1 MRYAT
6 RICGLAAFI
15 VAWMLSA
22 PVQAQSPVTVVVETE
37 ILKSDPL
44 PGIKTQQT
52 VQVDFARKTISQ
64 DFKTGKT
71 DLGITQ
77 LDSIRNDFKIEDV
90 VFASGKAT
98 FMLKG
103 QAASGVGFLP
113 DIDYRFN
120 VTLWPDGHSI
130 IRGCHDGYPA
140 YRVKVA
146 GRQEYFFP
154 HGEFELSKLLGTCD
168 IRLPEVE
175 ADKPGLTVTS
185 TQIVPDGAGTG
196 AIFFEASSRHAAVR
210 LFFDDPVERSTRA
223 PVYAIAPTQGND
235 SIGSYA
241 VLRRASEQLLAGQG
255 SLGAVSSTI
264 IQGSW
269 SSLVQPITLPHTDF
283 RFIVRADSEVVKA
296 INERLKKRVMEL
308 DQELK
313 AVNTATDQAAV
324 FQVAAKLLNE
334 AASDDALRIPV
345 DSTGRRMALPDPTKY
360 ASGLAWA
367 MAYAYQS
374 EGHAAMAG
382 CEPNSDNVLPFKKTG
397 DTTVLRAYLDVL
409 AQANETR
416 VFSAFAAGFLIRSSG
431 TKIFIADTALKALKA
446 IGSAVWQSDF
456 GSFMALGQIDPARV
470 QLARCKGARM
480 LRGPIDPADF
490 VVERSVMYGVASTAI
505 EAARIGQPKVRFFDA
520 ARAVTQL
527 LGVGMVDLADDV
539 DIDNKAPVV
548 VLARDLLASNGCIPA
563 NVALLPE
570 PRDRAL
576 LRRINAELL
585 VFNQPRIKRLL
596 ASPQGWFDPVTM
608 GRFKAPESMSAALYF
623 DLRMVVAEQYHVE
636 KLLRGE
642 KLTQEK
648 ARDDALSAAE
658 RALRC
663 IAGNALLQQL
673 RDSGVGLQ
681 HLDLLASVDGLLK
694 AATPSASL
702 PPFEQ
707 RFSSLRWRI
716 AIGSAYVFAL
726 HRPDDIGSEAWGRQY
741 VAYLRTLFDSMQ
753 ADGRR
758 HSDVPAALSA
768 RIEGVFRGAT
778 ARWGETSG
786 LSQVKGA
793 VQAFLARSP
802 DTELYR
808 CDRSGA
814 APILKTGS
822 FPRSVSQRE
831 RIRRLRQHGVG
842 IVALPF
848 ELAAEEGALQSHL
861 AIDSANAEDFCA
873 ALDIRHSALECAV
886 SPTASTG
893 CSVNTAVSPGR
904 DGKSRLLLMENAV
917 GLRSD
922 LGHLAPFLMPELR
935 RLPGTFGQDD
945 LQRAVGKSASRE
957 SIYRRNL
964 ALASILKSQ
973 TPATLRALKVN
984 QEPAFWK
991 DLVAQAE
998 APGAKNPTLLKK
1010 DGTADDAAIETFAAD
1025 HELEAQIARIDA
1037 TEATL
1042 AKAVKPLAQP
1052 ATASD
1057 DAAVDSAAD
1066 PDATETPRT
1075 ALDRLSGLEPGET
1088 GLGFELVETG
1098 QSEAG
1103 DRLHDAVLV
1112 YRRWQV
1118 ASSAAICPANTDPQA
1133 TCAAPL
1139 STDGAAEPAAISGER
1154 TPQRIPLGLRLT
1166 GLALDGDGRLQIIST
1181 LGDADI
1187 DVDPQQTKAA
1197 LYELGL
1203 PRSINLDAVDFE
1215 VSRDMRTVTLKVNL
1229 SVAGTDGLPISLPLV
1244 RDGDL
1249 VDPSDA
1255 LKEQAVATLQSLLI
1269 SQADRLRL
1277 DIAIAAGG
1285 DLPIAVRLKAGS
1297 VKPNIDWAGG
1307 TLTAAA
1313 ELELAIGG
1321 TPGFV
1326 AGASVELLIDRSG
1339 AAVRRISFAPVDP
1352 NALVDA
1358 VKNLGPFKALS
1369 AIPGLSIVPEVAGGR
1384 IALHVRAV
1392 KEFDGCEVAIEAS
1405 IDLANPKL
1413 GLDALADGI
1422 ARAARDT
1429 AICQASKQISDIA
1442 NYLSNE
1448 ELDLFGL
1455 KVTFDFDAVR
1465 ARGGVAS
1472 GRLPLPLE
1480 FVAGQF
1486 NACDQPPAQARLEGF
1501 AIEVDEQLASF
1512 KVDLGGLSGPE
1523 RLALGAALRCR
1534 LMAAVGPVSGFL
1546 SIGNVEIGRGIAAAD
1561 LTFSG
1566 LPFLGNIT
1574 MRVDFADPA
1583 ADPMRVLYGAI
1594 VDKAQ
1599 ITLATKLE
1607 QAASNGLNLPG
1618 VGAFKPEPGG
1628 FTLDLIDKDSL
1639 TLKDN
1644 RSLSVTGRL
1653 LIADSYDVRARI
1665 VFPLDPGNLG
1675 AFRIELPDGVETA
1688 LLDQLVS
1695 TVSNLLP
1702 FPGNGVKVIA
1712 PRVAKLDDTGHRWG
1726 LVFGLTVEME
1736 LGGQGF
1742 RIAVQRVAISLDGVD
1757 LDREIRLGLKTPMY
1771 FGPVALSQI
1780 IVIYHTGS
1788 DGGAKGLALGADMTA
1803 LEPQL
1808 ANVLKIE
1815 SILDLR
1821 DIDRARFDLQGRLIA
1836 FNSVALLEATG
1847 LVDLA
1852 GQEARFDA
1860 ATTDAIKAIIKAS
1873 AEGEIVGRG
1882 VNLFKAKS
1890 SMELLGVDMSSS
1902 LVSFCTKSCDPLFPD
1917 GGSAKLSVSQ
1927 NFLFGTGNLDAATD
1941 LEFSEPGLKARVGL
1955 DLFGWKPGKAGFS
1968 ASTNRTR
1975 LELSFLGL
1983 HVGITTPT
1991 VELMSPA
1998 LIADVLKSL
2007 LDIDLKNLLKLP
2019 KDIEISL
2026 MKGDGSIS
2034 SVNPGGKDGSSQAPA
2049 GSDNGGEGAAVPAG
2063 IQPGPGPGTVPSI
2076 PGANGLPPAEVKS
2089 TGPAQPFW
2097 GESVTG
2103 IYCEEVSGSDN
2114 NGRAIAD
2121 GDRYELW
2128 GQVFNPPS
2136 AAQSPILQGVHPHP
2150 RPSPWHSSSLSA
2162 ETARKIC
2169 VAGNGGR
2176 TLELSPDLANVG
2188 VARAPI
2194 GWRKGGCENNIPDF
2208 RYFRFDRTDEKRR
2221 SQFTN
2226 AQRAVLCH
2234 QVGAQRFDIEARLLW
2249 KLNGGYLAI
2258 LYCPFVPPELKSTL
2272 ETMPGWA
2279 AACGDG
2285 QPGYVDLTAVGD
2297 EATVIGDRTELELI
2311 EDRLRGQ
2318 LMNSGAPAKPHEVI
2332 DSGEF
2337 SFGNA
2342 VVRFEQRNV
2351 FRGDGQIE
2359 AVRFDLE
2366 LPTEET
2372 GATRVEFLR
2381 LAKPDDPNSGLWPW
2395 LQPDRKG
2402 IRAELL
2408 RRWLSTGRRPDVIR
2422 SWPAEGWLALRQSQ
2436 ERNAERQVWLK
2447 DMGAAEP
2454 GVWTLDA
2461 PVAPPGSTT
2470 AFGAS
2475 EVGPWMDGLKALVP
2489 YFKDQPSWTL
2499 TLGAARETGMA
2510 VYAFW
2515 AGENAVVT
2523 DAFADRMIVHLH
2535 PLAKLPPANEAV
2547 WTGGA
2552 KPPGRSLC
2560 GTAAGIVPKMREF
2573 AEPALVNR
2581 VALTSALTDADAMT
2595 KKAGLKVHVFGIL
2608 AEVLGECQ

>member
-64 DFKTGKT
+64 DFKTGKS

-98 FMLKG
+98 FTLKG

-146 GRQEYFFP
+146 ERQEYFFP
-154 HGEFELSKLLGTCD
+154 HGELELSKLLGTCD

-223 PVYAIAPTQGND
+223 PVYAIAPSQGND

-255 SLGAVSSTI
+255 SLGAVSSAI
-264 IQGSW
+264 IKGSW
-269 SSLVQPITLPHTDF
+269 SSLVQPITLPHADF

-296 INERLKKRVMEL
+296 INERLKKRVVEL
-308 DQELK
+308 DEELK

-382 CEPNSDNVLPFKKTG
+382 CEPSSDSVLPFKKTG
-397 DTTVLRAYLDVL
+397 DTTVLRAYFDVL

-416 VFSAFAAGFLIRSSG
+416 VFSAFAAGFLVRSSG

-456 GSFMALGQIDPARV
+456 GSLLALGQIDPARV
-470 QLARCKGARM
+470 QLARCKGVRM

-505 EAARIGQPKVRFFDA
+505 EAARIGQQKVRFFDA

-539 DIDNKAPVV
+539 DIDNKAAVV

-673 RDSGVGLQ
+673 RDSGVGLP
-681 HLDLLASVDGLLK
+681 HLDLLVSVDGLLK
-694 AATPSASL
+694 AATASASL

-758 HSDVPAALSA
+758 NSDVPAALTA
-768 RIEGVFRGAT
+768 RIEGVFRGAA

-786 LSQVKGA
+786 LPQVNGA

-802 DTELYR
+802 DTELYG

-842 IVALPF
+842 MVALPF
-848 ELAAEEGALQSHL
+848 ELAAEGGALQPHL

-893 CSVNTAVSPGR
+893 CSVNTAASPGR

-1042 AKAVKPLAQP
+1042 ANAVKPLAQP

-1057 DAAVDSAAD
+1057 DTAVDSVAD
-1066 PDATETPRT
+1066 PDTTETPRT

-1139 STDGAAEPAAISGER
+1139 STDGAAEPAAISGQR

-1166 GLALDGDGRLQIIST
+1166 GLVLDGDGRLQIIST
-1181 LGDADI
+1181 LGDADMGSEQEQCQI
-1187 DVDPQQTKAA
+1187 
-1197 LYELGL
+1197 
-1203 PRSINLDAVDFE
+1203 
-1215 VSRDMRTVTLKVNL
+1215 
-1229 SVAGTDGLPISLPLV
+1229 V
-1244 RDGDL
+1244 R
-1249 VDPSDA
+1249 
-1255 LKEQAVATLQSLLI
+1255 
-1269 SQADRLRL
+1269 
-1277 DIAIAAGG
+1277 
-1285 DLPIAVRLKAGS
+1285 
-1297 VKPNIDWAGG
+1297 
-1307 TLTAAA
+1307 
-1313 ELELAIGG
+1313 
-1321 TPGFV
+1321 
-1326 AGASVELLIDRSG
+1326 
-1339 AAVRRISFAPVDP
+1339 
-1352 NALVDA
+1352 
-1358 VKNLGPFKALS
+1358 
-1369 AIPGLSIVPEVAGGR
+1369 
-1384 IALHVRAV
+1384 
-1392 KEFDGCEVAIEAS
+1392 
-1405 IDLANPKL
+1405 
-1413 GLDALADGI
+1413 
-1422 ARAARDT
+1422 
-1429 AICQASKQISDIA
+1429 
-1442 NYLSNE
+1442 
-1448 ELDLFGL
+1448 
-1455 KVTFDFDAVR
+1455 
-1465 ARGGVAS
+1465 
-1472 GRLPLPLE
+1472 
-1480 FVAGQF
+1480 
-1486 NACDQPPAQARLEGF
+1486 
-1501 AIEVDEQLASF
+1501 
-1512 KVDLGGLSGPE
+1512 
-1523 RLALGAALRCR
+1523 
-1534 LMAAVGPVSGFL
+1534 
-1546 SIGNVEIGRGIAAAD
+1546 
-1561 LTFSG
+1561 
-1566 LPFLGNIT
+1566 
-1574 MRVDFADPA
+1574 
-1583 ADPMRVLYGAI
+1583 
-1594 VDKAQ
+1594 
-1599 ITLATKLE
+1599 
-1607 QAASNGLNLPG
+1607 
-1618 VGAFKPEPGG
+1618 
-1628 FTLDLIDKDSL
+1628 
-1639 TLKDN
+1639 
-1644 RSLSVTGRL
+1644 
-1653 LIADSYDVRARI
+1653 
-1665 VFPLDPGNLG
+1665 
-1675 AFRIELPDGVETA
+1675 
-1688 LLDQLVS
+1688 
-1695 TVSNLLP
+1695 
-1702 FPGNGVKVIA
+1702 
-1712 PRVAKLDDTGHRWG
+1712 
-1726 LVFGLTVEME
+1726 
-1736 LGGQGF
+1736 
-1742 RIAVQRVAISLDGVD
+1742 
-1757 LDREIRLGLKTPMY
+1757 
-1771 FGPVALSQI
+1771 
-1780 IVIYHTGS
+1780 
-1788 DGGAKGLALGADMTA
+1788 
-1803 LEPQL
+1803 
-1808 ANVLKIE
+1808 
-1815 SILDLR
+1815 
-1821 DIDRARFDLQGRLIA
+1821 
-1836 FNSVALLEATG
+1836 
-1847 LVDLA
+1847 
-1852 GQEARFDA
+1852 
-1860 ATTDAIKAIIKAS
+1860 
-1873 AEGEIVGRG
+1873 
-1882 VNLFKAKS
+1882 
-1890 SMELLGVDMSSS
+1890 
-1902 LVSFCTKSCDPLFPD
+1902 
-1917 GGSAKLSVSQ
+1917 
-1927 NFLFGTGNLDAATD
+1927 
-1941 LEFSEPGLKARVGL
+1941 
-1955 DLFGWKPGKAGFS
+1955 
-1968 ASTNRTR
+1968 
-1975 LELSFLGL
+1975 
-1983 HVGITTPT
+1983 
-1991 VELMSPA
+1991 
-1998 LIADVLKSL
+1998 
-2007 LDIDLKNLLKLP
+2007 
-2019 KDIEISL
+2019 
-2026 MKGDGSIS
+2026 
-2034 SVNPGGKDGSSQAPA
+2034 
-2049 GSDNGGEGAAVPAG
+2049 
-2063 IQPGPGPGTVPSI
+2063 
-2076 PGANGLPPAEVKS
+2076 
-2089 TGPAQPFW
+2089 
-2097 GESVTG
+2097 
-2103 IYCEEVSGSDN
+2103 
-2114 NGRAIAD
+2114 
-2121 GDRYELW
+2121 
-2128 GQVFNPPS
+2128 
-2136 AAQSPILQGVHPHP
+2136 
-2150 RPSPWHSSSLSA
+2150 
-2162 ETARKIC
+2162 
-2169 VAGNGGR
+2169 
-2176 TLELSPDLANVG
+2176 
-2188 VARAPI
+2188 
-2194 GWRKGGCENNIPDF
+2194 
-2208 RYFRFDRTDEKRR
+2208 
-2221 SQFTN
+2221 
-2226 AQRAVLCH
+2226 
-2234 QVGAQRFDIEARLLW
+2234 
-2249 KLNGGYLAI
+2249 
-2258 LYCPFVPPELKSTL
+2258 
-2272 ETMPGWA
+2272 
-2279 AACGDG
+2279 
-2285 QPGYVDLTAVGD
+2285 
-2297 EATVIGDRTELELI
+2297 
-2311 EDRLRGQ
+2311 
-2318 LMNSGAPAKPHEVI
+2318 
-2332 DSGEF
+2332 
-2337 SFGNA
+2337 
-2342 VVRFEQRNV
+2342 
-2351 FRGDGQIE
+2351 
-2359 AVRFDLE
+2359 
-2366 LPTEET
+2366 
-2372 GATRVEFLR
+2372 
-2381 LAKPDDPNSGLWPW
+2381 
-2395 LQPDRKG
+2395 
-2402 IRAELL
+2402 
-2408 RRWLSTGRRPDVIR
+2408 
-2422 SWPAEGWLALRQSQ
+2422 
-2436 ERNAERQVWLK
+2436 
-2447 DMGAAEP
+2447 
-2454 GVWTLDA
+2454 
-2461 PVAPPGSTT
+2461 
-2470 AFGAS
+2470 
-2475 EVGPWMDGLKALVP
+2475 
-2489 YFKDQPSWTL
+2489 
-2499 TLGAARETGMA
+2499 
-2510 VYAFW
+2510 
-2515 AGENAVVT
+2515 
-2523 DAFADRMIVHLH
+2523 
-2535 PLAKLPPANEAV
+2535 
-2547 WTGGA
+2547 
-2552 KPPGRSLC
+2552 
-2560 GTAAGIVPKMREF
+2560 
-2573 AEPALVNR
+2573 
-2581 VALTSALTDADAMT
+2581 
-2595 KKAGLKVHVFGIL
+2595 
-2608 AEVLGECQ
+2608 

>member
-1 MRYAT
+1 MRYALT
-6 RICGLAAFI
+6 GCGLAAFAA
-15 VAWMLSA
+15 AWLLSA

-37 ILKSDPL
+37 ILKTDPS
-44 PGIKTQQT
+44 PGLKTQQT
-52 VQVDFARKTISQ
+52 VQVDFARKMVSQ

-77 LDSIRNDFKIEDV
+77 LESIRNDFKIDDV
-90 VFASGKAT
+90 TFAGGRAT
-98 FMLKG
+98 FTLSG

-140 YRVKVA
+140 YRIKVA

-210 LFFDDPVERSTRA
+210 LFFDDPVELRTRA
-223 PVYAIAPTQGND
+223 PVYAIAPTQGKD
-235 SIGSYA
+235 SLGSYA
-241 VLRRASEQLLAGQG
+241 VLRRASEQFLAGQG
-255 SLGAVSSTI
+255 SLGSVSSAI
-264 IQGSW
+264 IKGSW
-269 SSLVQPITLPHTDF
+269 SSLVQPIALPRADF

-296 INERLKKRVMEL
+296 INERLEKRVVEL
-308 DQELK
+308 DGDLE
-313 AVNTATDQAAV
+313 AVNTATEQAAV

-334 AASDDALRIPV
+334 AASHDALRIPV

-374 EGHAAMAG
+374 EGHAAMVG
-382 CEPNSDNVLPFKKTG
+382 CEPAAGSVLPFKAGG
-397 DTTVLRAYLDVL
+397 DTTVLRSYLDAL

-416 VFSAFAAGFLIRSSG
+416 VFSVLAAGFLTGTSG
-431 TKIFIADTALKALKA
+431 AKIYILATAQKALKA

-456 GSFMALGQIDPARV
+456 GSLLALGQIDPARV

-480 LRGPIDPADF
+480 LRGPVDPADF
-490 VVERSVMYGVASTAI
+490 VVERSIMYGVASTAI
-505 EAARIGQPKVRFFDA
+505 EVARTGQQKVRFFDA
-520 ARAVTQL
+520 ARAVTQM

-539 DIDNKAPVV
+539 DIDNNTPVV

-585 VFNQPRIKRLL
+585 VFNQPRMKRLL

-608 GRFKAPESMSAALYF
+608 GRFKTPDTMPAPLYF

-642 KLTQEK
+642 KLTQER

-673 RDSGVGLQ
+673 RDSGIGLP

-694 AATPSASL
+694 AATASASL

-707 RFSSLRWRI
+707 RFSSLHWRI

-726 HRPDDIGSEAWGRQY
+726 HRPDDIGSEGWGKQY
-741 VAYLRTLFDSMQ
+741 VAYLRTLFETMK

-758 HSDVPAALSA
+758 NTEVPPALTA
-768 RIEGVFRGAT
+768 RIDGVFRGAT
-778 ARWGETSG
+778 ARWGETSR
-786 LSQVKGA
+786 LPQVKSA
-793 VQAFLARSP
+793 VLAFLARSP
-802 DTELYR
+802 ASDLYR
-808 CDRSGA
+808 CDLSGA
-814 APILKTGS
+814 APVLKTSS

-848 ELAAEEGALQSHL
+848 ELAAEGGALQPHL
-861 AIDSANAEDFCA
+861 ALDSASAADFCA
-873 ALDIRHSALECAV
+873 ALETRHSALECAI
-886 SPTASTG
+886 SPTASAG
-893 CSVNTAVSPGR
+893 CSVNTAFSLKQ

-935 RLPGTFGQDD
+935 RLPGAFDQDNV
-945 LQRAVGKSASRE
+945 QTAVGKSASRE
-957 SIYRRNL
+957 AIYRRNL

-973 TPATLRALKVN
+973 TPETLRALKVN
-984 QEPAFWK
+984 EKPTFWK

-998 APGAKNPTLLKK
+998 APGAKNPVLVK
-1010 DGTADDAAIETFAAD
+1010 DGIVDEKAFETFAAD
-1025 HELEAQIARIDA
+1025 QALDAQIARIDA
-1037 TEATL
+1037 TEPAL
-1042 AKAVKPLAQP
+1042 ADAIKPLAQP
-1052 ATASD
+1052 ASAAD
-1057 DAAVDSAAD
+1057 DAAVDAVAD
-1066 PDATETPRT
+1066 PDTTKKQGT
-1075 ALDRLSGLEPGET
+1075 ALERLTGLEPGET

-1098 QSEAG
+1098 KSEVG
-1103 DRLHDAVLV
+1103 DRWHDAVLV

-1118 ASSAAICPANTDPQA
+1118 ASSAAICSVTANPQA

-1139 STDGAAEPAAISGER
+1139 STDGAVEPVAISGER

-1166 GLALDGDGRLQIIST
+1166 GLALNEQGRLQIIST

-1203 PRSINLDAVDFE
+1203 PRSIDLDAVDFE
-1215 VSRDMRTVTLKVNL
+1215 VSRDMRTVTLKVKI
-1229 SVAGTDGLPISLPLV
+1229 SVAGTDGQPISLPLV
-1244 RDGDL
+1244 RDGEL
-1249 VDPSDA
+1249 VDPSEA
-1255 LKEQAVATLQSLLI
+1255 LEEQAVATLQSLLI
-1269 SQADRLRL
+1269 SQADQLRL
-1277 DIAIAAGG
+1277 DISIGANR
-1285 DLPIAVRLKAGS
+1285 DLPITVRLKAGS
-1297 VKPNIDWAGG
+1297 VKPNIDWDGG
-1307 TLTAAA
+1307 TLTAVAD
-1313 ELELAIGG
+1313 LELAIGG

-1326 AGASVELLIDRSG
+1326 AGASVELFIDRSG

-1352 NALVDA
+1352 KALVDA
-1358 VKNLGPFKALS
+1358 VKNLGPLKALS
-1369 AIPGLSIVPEVAGGR
+1369 EIPALSIVPEVAGGR

-1413 GLDALADGI
+1413 GLDALVDGI
-1422 ARAARDT
+1422 ASAARDT
-1429 AICQASKQISDIA
+1429 AICQASKQMSDIA
-1442 NYLSNE
+1442 NYLSKE

-1455 KVTFDFDAVR
+1455 KVSFDFDAQ
-1465 ARGGVAS
+1465 GGVAS

-1486 NACDQPPAQARLEGF
+1486 NGCDQPPTQARLEGF
-1501 AIEVDEQLASF
+1501 AIEIDGQLTSF
-1512 KVDLGGLSGPE
+1512 KVDLDGLSLPE

-1534 LMAAVGPVSGFL
+1534 LMAAVGPVSGLL

-1574 MRVDFADPA
+1574 MRVDFADPT
-1583 ADPMRVLYGAI
+1583 ADPLGVLYGAI
-1594 VDKAQ
+1594 AERAEL
-1599 ITLATKLE
+1599 ILATELE
-1607 QAASNGLNLPG
+1607 QAAKDGLNLPG
-1618 VGAFKPEPGG
+1618 VGAFRPEPGK
-1628 FTLDLIDKDSL
+1628 FALDLIDKDSL
-1639 TLKDN
+1639 KIKDN
-1644 RSLSVTGRL
+1644 RSISVTGRL
-1653 LIADSYDVRARI
+1653 LIANSYDVRARI

-1675 AFRIELPDGVETA
+1675 AFRVDLPDGVETA

-1702 FPGNGVKVIA
+1702 FPGNGVKVVA
-1712 PRVAKLDDTGHRWG
+1712 PRVAKLDDAGLRWG

-1742 RIAVQRVAISLDGVD
+1742 RIAVQRVAISLDGVE

-1788 DGGAKGLALGADMTA
+1788 DGGAKGLALGADLTA

-1860 ATTDAIKAIIKAS
+1860 ATTDTIKTIIKAS

-1890 SMELLGVDMSSS
+1890 SIELLGVDMSSS

-1927 NFLFGTGNLDAATD
+1927 RFLFGTGNLDAATD
-1941 LEFSEPGLKARVGL
+1941 LEFSNPGLKAGVGL
-1955 DLFGWKPGKAGFS
+1955 DLFGWEPGGAGFS
-1968 ASTNRTR
+1968 ANTNLAR
-1975 LELSFLGL
+1975 LELSFLGID
-1983 HVGITTPT
+1983 VGITTPT
-1991 VELMSPA
+1991 VELMTPA

-2019 KDIEISL
+2019 KEVEISL
-2026 MKGDGSIS
+2026 MKGDGSIG
-2034 SVNPGGKDGSSQAPA
+2034 SVSPGGSDGSSQAQG
-2049 GSDNGGEGAAVPAG
+2049 GSDDGGAEAAVPPG
-2063 IQPGPGPGTVPSI
+2063 IQPGPGPGTNPAL
-2076 PGANGLPPAEVKS
+2076 PEAAGGPPAEIKA
-2089 TGPAQPFW
+2089 TGPAQPYW

-2128 GQVFNPPS
+2128 GHVFNPPS
-2136 AAQSPILQGVHPHP
+2136 AALSPLLQDFHPHP
-2150 RPSPWHSSSLSA
+2150 EPSHWHSPNLSA

-2169 VAGNGGR
+2169 VVGNGGR
-2176 TLELSPDLANVG
+2176 TLQLSPDLANVG

-2194 GWRKGGCENNIPDF
+2194 GARNGGCENNIPDF
-2208 RYFRFDRTDEKRR
+2208 RYFRFDRADEQRR
-2221 SQFTN
+2221 AQFTN
-2226 AQRAVLCH
+2226 AQRAVLCY

-2249 KLNGGYLAI
+2249 KLSGGYLAI
-2258 LYCPFVPPELKSTL
+2258 LYCPFVPHDIKSIL
-2272 ETMPGWA
+2272 EAMPGWI
-2279 AACGDG
+2279 AACGEG
-2285 QPGYVDLTAVGD
+2285 QPGYVDLTAAGD
-2297 EATVIGDRTELELI
+2297 EATVIGDRTELDLI
-2311 EDRLRGQ
+2311 EDRLRGL
-2318 LMNSGAPAKPHEVI
+2318 LMNSGAPPKLNEVI

-2337 SFGNA
+2337 SFGDA

-2359 AVRFDLE
+2359 AMRFDLE
-2366 LPTEET
+2366 LPTDQT
-2372 GATRVEFLR
+2372 GVTRVELLR
-2381 LAKPDDPNSGLWPW
+2381 LTKPADLNSSLWHW

-2408 RRWLSTGRRPDVIR
+2408 RRWLSTGKKPDVIR
-2422 SWPAEGWLALRQSQ
+2422 SWPEEGWLALRQSK
-2436 ERNAERQVWLK
+2436 EPYAERQVWLN

-2461 PVAPPGSTT
+2461 PVAPPGSAT
-2470 AFGAS
+2470 AFGGS
-2475 EVGPWMDGLKALVP
+2475 EVAPWMDGLKALVP
-2489 YFKDQPSWTL
+2489 FFKDQASWTL

-2535 PLAKLPPANEAV
+2535 QLPKVPEANQAV

-2560 GTAAGIVPKMREF
+2560 GTAAGIVPKMRDL
-2573 AEPALVNR
+2573 AEPTLVNR
-2581 VALTSALTDADAMT
+2581 VALASALTDADAMT